1 MSTGRTYRCEL
12 AELVVSILGKRPTN
26 SVATLPYEMV
36 DHLVLE
42 DNEKKNREQKNHRLF
57 FIKQIP
63 FQSKI
68 QIRRI
73 SELLRSDKNR

>member
-1 MSTGRTYRCEL
+1 MLTGKTYRCEL

-26 SVATLPYEMV
+26 SAATLPYGMV

-42 DNEKKNREQKNHRLF
+42 DNEKNREQKNHRLF

-68 QIRRI
+68 QIRKI
-73 SELLRSDKNR
+73 SELLRSEKNR